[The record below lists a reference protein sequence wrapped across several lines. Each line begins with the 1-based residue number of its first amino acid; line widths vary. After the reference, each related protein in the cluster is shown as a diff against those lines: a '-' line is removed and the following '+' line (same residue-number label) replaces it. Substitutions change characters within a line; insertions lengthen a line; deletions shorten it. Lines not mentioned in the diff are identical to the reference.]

1 MGPSQTA
8 AMGGPSKDFTTLLA
22 TTFHRNASKEA
33 AYAIA
38 FCLDAVF
45 WMTSRVNDWYGHFL
59 RRRVVPIRREVPS
72 NAITEG
78 YAVVVRTLRLTK
90 LLHNAPYHISCYFF
104 DSKTGQFF
112 GCPYQ
117 SADRKA
123 GHNECNIDED
133 LFFHCPRLDDS
144 VQLVLEIVQT
154 VLSQRGEHQP
164 VTVAWGLLSISG
176 CGETILNYS
185 RVPSGLELHRI
196 KLYPGSPK
204 VLTFNPKSLHE
215 STASGTLECSLYS
228 HPLLIDAVDYFP
240 DFCIV
245 GNRCDIPGLLMNES
259 GPQLATP
266 TQMPHVL
273 SSLDEIAL
281 SFGPH
286 AERIEKLVLDDIN
299 TDRLYRE
306 NHAPSAKSE
315 PMQVLERR
323 LRIGVHNSF
332 TFLFEPLV
340 VHLSTLDEQ
349 FRGTH
354 SLRRKGRPMS
364 RSSSD
369 IRSEMNSLF
378 VRSRV
383 SLPKMADDDRLVI
396 VFALDYLLGLRSNDK
411 NILHSQSIIIC
422 WGAWQPFSKRAQ
434 LQSNGRIQASV
445 SLIGGPR
452 PNPEESLCFKN
463 LLHLYRRD
471 DSIFTESAPKITIQF
486 NFVLEDLAS
495 RSYDS
500 LSRSTILTPAPRR
513 EIIDVYDSDKEK
525 LSSPKKP
532 ESGRNESS
540 DAKDHEDALPPII
553 TKRPTYTTTPKLLE
567 KIDSIIEQESPRQN
581 LPASYVL
588 PMKEARVS
596 NVSRS
601 VYAFLSNVQFPCILD
616 RDGDSPTLIDVS
628 SAILPNRAVEMNDG
642 LGTNE
647 IILQFMALKCLN
659 KRDVI
664 PVRKI
669 FFTLEFYR
677 FQQIATEGLL
687 LSESSTSSNDPN
699 ILKRLDANGEEVT
712 DSGSGFTVKFLV
724 DPQRQNESDRDDFIT
739 YLSTS
744 SICIEV
750 WDAES
755 LMLLGASYV
764 PLQSLLRNGRDA
776 VQCTVQCPVVFSA
789 LPEPVR
795 VTALLYLRLAN
806 IGHPSSNQIDLV
818 HSRTTCVV
826 NRRLKGLGEEG
837 PDSYRI
843 RAKPLN
849 PVHDSNLQKF
859 LHAQRLDIQQR
870 YEDIFDEQS
879 YDRIRQWEK
888 LKYGVIPTQQKTT
901 VKKFLFEEEL
911 EVYRKLRN
919 QSKASKLLEAVF
931 QGITSRH
938 YIFPTIGEKSFFEY
952 LLQNTYPEPVNC
964 VIEIDVPGLSIVTD
978 MDEWSFYKR
987 ANSLE
992 TPMEKNLVLQ
1002 NSGHME
1008 IFLKPME
1015 AVHVPFL
1022 YDDLKATKQMDD
1034 KITSTKVVFRRWD
1047 NSSAISILDLRIEH
1061 RPCVVNETY
1070 RFFTEAA
1077 SNCERIIKIRGIAK
1091 DRRIGSVLCLDPSAK
1106 VLLQHHGLEQE
1117 LAVTAFAGEPTS
1129 VRVLLVLLYGDRYGY
1144 RLLST
1149 WRIMIH
1155 ALQRIDLHSTMGQSV
1170 KIPITLKRI
1179 PI

>member
-1 MGPSQTA
+1 
-8 AMGGPSKDFTTLLA
+8 
-22 TTFHRNASKEA
+22 
-33 AYAIA
+33 
-38 FCLDAVF
+38 
-45 WMTSRVNDWYGHFL
+45 MTSRVNDWYGHFL

-176 CGETILNYS
+176 YGETILNYS
-185 RVPSGLELHRI
+185 RVPSGLELH
-196 KLYPGSPK
+196 SQ
-204 VLTFNPKSLHE
+204 S
-215 STASGTLECSLYS
+215 
-228 HPLLIDAVDYFP
+228 
-240 DFCIV
+240 
-245 GNRCDIPGLLMNES
+245 IP

-396 VFALDYLLGLRSNDK
+396 VFALDYLLGLRSNDTVLVK
-411 NILHSQSIIIC
+411 VTLEIC
-422 WGAWQPFSKRAQ
+422 STRVSKDPVELVLGVVISTKVLTQ
-434 LQSNGRIQASV
+434 V

-471 DSIFTESAPKITIQF
+471 DSIFTESAPKITIHARTTLYHGQP
-486 NFVLEDLAS
+486 
-495 RSYDS
+495 
-500 LSRSTILTPAPRR
+500 ILTPAPRR

-553 TKRPTYTTTPKLLE
+553 TK
-567 KIDSIIEQESPRQN
+567 
-581 LPASYVL
+581 
-588 PMKEARVS
+588 
-596 NVSRS
+596 
-601 VYAFLSNVQFPCILD
+601 
-616 RDGDSPTLIDVS
+616 
-628 SAILPNRAVEMNDG
+628 
-642 LGTNE
+642 
-647 IILQFMALKCLN
+647 
-659 KRDVI
+659 
-664 PVRKI
+664 
-669 FFTLEFYR
+669 
-677 FQQIATEGLL
+677 
-687 LSESSTSSNDPN
+687 
-699 ILKRLDANGEEVT
+699 
-712 DSGSGFTVKFLV
+712 VKFLV

-739 YLSTS
+739 
-744 SICIEV
+744 
-750 WDAES
+750 
-755 LMLLGASYV
+755 
-764 PLQSLLRNGRDA
+764 
-776 VQCTVQCPVVFSA
+776 
-789 LPEPVR
+789 
-795 VTALLYLRLAN
+795 
-806 IGHPSSNQIDLV
+806 LV
-818 HSRTTCVV
+818 KSV
-826 NRRLKGLGEEG
+826 N
-837 PDSYRI
+837 
-843 RAKPLN
+843 
-849 PVHDSNLQKF
+849 
-859 LHAQRLDIQQR
+859 
-870 YEDIFDEQS
+870 
-879 YDRIRQWEK
+879 
-888 LKYGVIPTQQKTT
+888 
-901 VKKFLFEEEL
+901 
-911 EVYRKLRN
+911 
-919 QSKASKLLEAVF
+919 
-931 QGITSRH
+931 
-938 YIFPTIGEKSFFEY
+938 
-952 LLQNTYPEPVNC
+952 
-964 VIEIDVPGLSIVTD
+964 
-978 MDEWSFYKR
+978 
-987 ANSLE
+987 
-992 TPMEKNLVLQ
+992 
-1002 NSGHME
+1002 
-1008 IFLKPME
+1008 
-1015 AVHVPFL
+1015 
-1022 YDDLKATKQMDD
+1022 
-1034 KITSTKVVFRRWD
+1034 
-1047 NSSAISILDLRIEH
+1047 
-1061 RPCVVNETY
+1061 
-1070 RFFTEAA
+1070 
-1077 SNCERIIKIRGIAK
+1077 
-1091 DRRIGSVLCLDPSAK
+1091 
-1106 VLLQHHGLEQE
+1106 
-1117 LAVTAFAGEPTS
+1117 
-1129 VRVLLVLLYGDRYGY
+1129 
-1144 RLLST
+1144 
-1149 WRIMIH
+1149 
-1155 ALQRIDLHSTMGQSV
+1155 
-1170 KIPITLKRI
+1170 
-1179 PI
+1179 